1 MVEFKPMTPISLKRS
16 RLAAAVFVLTVAALL
31 RPVAARAQAGAIE
44 LSRARAL
51 LKQGRAQ
58 EALPVLE
65 AAALA
70 APDDLDLGCDLARA
84 LAWTGRYADADK
96 EYGLVLAKNPK
107 HREALLGLLRLRG
120 YQGRPEDALALAQR
134 GLRDYPRDP
143 EFESE
148 RKRLVALIARAEC
161 EKPHRFTAR
170 TGFYH
175 EDYNFV
181 GPGNGTELS
190 LEDRQFHGWNVLGG
204 ATYQHRFGMDDTDFG
219 VEADHPL
226 GWRGA
231 WGGFVAGGATSGTIL
246 PSARTALH
254 GGMPLGAGF
263 SAEAA
268 ASYQH
273 YDAAN
278 VYGLTPT
285 LTWEGLGLAASV
297 GYSTTQ
303 SAFTSG
309 GASGWLG
316 AYNTRLAWEKWCL
329 FKPWVSYT
337 HANEAFQPGLSLPP
351 GNFRS
356 DSYGAGF
363 SLRVTSAVELT
374 PYYTYESR
382 PTLAQRVRYVG
393 AGMSYSWGAMK

>member
-1 MVEFKPMTPISLKRS
+1 MAISSRRS
-16 RLAAAVFVLTVAALL
+16 TRRARLAAAVFVLFCSALL
-31 RPVAARAQAGAIE
+31 HPAQARAQAAPPRLE
-44 LSRARAL
+44 RARSL
-51 LKQGRAQ
+51 LNQGKAQ
-58 EALPVLE
+58 EALPLLE
-65 AAALA
+65 AAVLT
-70 APDDLDLGCDLARA
+70 APQDLDLRCDLARA
-84 LAWTGRYADADK
+84 LAWTGRYDDAQK
-96 EYGLVLAKNPK
+96 QYALVLAKNPK

-120 YQGRPEDALALAQR
+120 YQGRPQDALALARQ
-134 GLRDYPRDP
+134 GLKDYPQDP
-143 EFESE
+143 EFLQELA
-148 RKRLVALIARAEC
+148 RLQALIRRADC
-161 EKPHRFTAR
+161 EKPRRFTAR
-170 TGFYH
+170 TGYYH

-204 ATYQHRFGMDDTDFG
+204 ATYQHRFGLDDTDFG
-219 VEADHPL
+219 VEADHKL
-226 GWRGA
+226 GGHGA
-231 WGGFVAGGATSGTIL
+231 WAGFAAGGATSGTIL
-246 PSARTALH
+246 PSARGALH
-254 GGMPLGAGF
+254 GGLPLGAGF

-273 YDAAN
+273 YDAAD
-278 VYGLTPT
+278 VYGLAPT

-316 AYNTRLAWEKWCL
+316 AYNTRLAWEEWCR
-329 FKPWVSYT
+329 FKPWISYT

-363 SLRVTSAVELT
+363 SLRVTPAVELT

-393 AGMSYSWGAMK
+393 AGMSYSWGDMK